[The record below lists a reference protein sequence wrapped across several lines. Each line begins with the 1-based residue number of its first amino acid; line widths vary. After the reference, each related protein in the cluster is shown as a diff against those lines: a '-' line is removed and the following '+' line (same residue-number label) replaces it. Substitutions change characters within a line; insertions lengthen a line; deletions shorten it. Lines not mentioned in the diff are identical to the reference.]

1 MNVPLVWSTAVLEL
15 DEARVQLQEDDCLNG
30 REFHRALFQDPTKC
44 ASGRPRGDALDGGGH
59 EPR

>member
-1 MNVPLVWSTAVLEL
+1 MLEL

-30 REFHRALFQDPTKC
+30 REFHRALFQGPTKR
-44 ASGRPRGDALDGGGH
+44 ASGRPRGDALDGVGH